1 MRRLKWPVILLGL
14 LAAGLAVDLAPRAGA
29 AGPEAALRAGQ
40 PGSACPD
47 LGVELLMGRNG
58 LYGAPAPDDLAS
70 AETPLRYDCG
80 IGEAWRHHV
89 P

>member
-1 MRRLKWPVILLGL
+1 MWRLKWPVILLGL
-14 LAAGLAVDLAPRAGA
+14 LAAGLAVDLAPRAVA
-29 AGPEAALRAGQ
+29 AGPEAVLSAGQ

-58 LYGAPAPDDLAS
+58 LYAEAAPNDLAS
-70 AETPLRYDCG
+70 AETPLRFDCG